1 MVLYP
6 AEMKHRGS
14 LCKLSQQRALAEA
27 EKKERSRCKERNRNR
42 EDETSGLGSREGG
55 RERVEGKWGGGAY
68 EGGLWSSRHPCK
80 PWALPMKGL
89 LLQKSSMSFSGL
101 GPALYP
107 D

>member
-1 MVLYP
+1 M
-6 AEMKHRGS
+6 
-14 LCKLSQQRALAEA
+14 ALGAGKA
-27 EKKERSRCKERNRNR
+27 GEREWKGN
-42 EDETSGLGSREGG
+42 G
-55 RERVEGKWGGGAY
+55 GGGAY
-68 EGGLWSSRHPCK
+68 EGALWSSRHPCK